1 MLMWIVMS
9 IVIPVMMLYDVLFV
23 VLFMFLCFMWNLLEQ
38 VSLEKEI
45 NDLNGIHL
53 GKINVKK

>member
-1 MLMWIVMS
+1 M
-9 IVIPVMMLYDVLFV
+9 VLLNVPTARAVLGKIAFRCAAPLSV
-23 VLFMFLCFMWNLLEQ
+23 VFMFLCFMWNLLEQ

-53 GKINVKK
+53 DK